1 MTGIDI
7 GLYDYDPHASIFFF
21 IVSPDEEI
29 YLRYGGRDA
38 VAADSYLDLASLELA
53 LELGLEQHARW
64 RAGELP
70 ERPRPASFYPRDIEA
85 LQKTEMRGRRSCVEC
100 HHIGDY
106 KAAELE
112 ATGKLDK
119 PRVMFRSP
127 DIRTIGIHLDVPQGL
142 TVARA
147 SGAAAEAGLSPG
159 DRIVALNERAVLTF
173 EDFLHA
179 YDALDRTSTGLSLRV
194 DRGGA
199 PLDLRV
205 SLPPLWWAYDIGF
218 RRWSIDPMAYFDSE
232 PLSTERKSALG
243 LPADGLAC
251 EVTSVG
257 RRARA
262 LELHTLE
269 PGDVI
274 YSVAGARAGRQGED
288 CELFIKLN
296 VRSGSTVNLGVVRNG
311 ARIEIRMSTH
321 RQYYRMTPPARS
333 RP

>member
-7 GLYDYDPHASIFFF
+7 GLYDFDPHATVFFF

-70 ERPRPASFYPRDIEA
+70 ERPRPAPFFPRDIEA
-85 LQKTEMRGRRSCVEC
+85 LQETEMSGRRSCVEC

-106 KAAELE
+106 QAAEME
-112 ATGKLDK
+112 AAGELDK
-119 PRVMFRSP
+119 PRIMFRSP
-127 DIRTIGIHLDVPQGL
+127 DIRAIGIHLDVPQGL

-147 SGAAAEAGLSPG
+147 SGAAAEAGLSSG
-159 DRIVALNERAVLTF
+159 DRIVALNETAVLTF
-173 EDFLHA
+173 GDFLYA
-179 YDALDRTSTGLSLRV
+179 YDALDRASTGLRLSVGRDGAHV
-194 DRGGA
+194 D
-199 PLDLRV
+199 LQV

-218 RRWSIDPMAYFDSE
+218 RRWSIDPMTFFDSE
-232 PLSTERKSALG
+232 PLSTERKSELG
-243 LPADGLAC
+243 LPAEGLAC
-251 EVTSVG
+251 EVTSVSP
-257 RRARA
+257 RARA
-262 LELHTLE
+262 QELHTLD

-274 YSVAGARAGRQGED
+274 YSVAGAQAGSRGES

-296 VRSGSTVNLGVVRNG
+296 VRSGSAVDLGVVRDG
-311 ARIEIRMSTH
+311 HQIEMRMSTH

>member
-1 MTGIDI
+1 MTGVDI

-127 DIRTIGIHLDVPQGL
+127 DIRPS
-142 TVARA
+142 A
-147 SGAAAEAGLSPG
+147 
-159 DRIVALNERAVLTF
+159 F
-173 EDFLHA
+173 
-179 YDALDRTSTGLSLRV
+179 TSTCRK
-194 DRGGA
+194 
-199 PLDLRV
+199 
-205 SLPPLWWAYDIGF
+205 
-218 RRWSIDPMAYFDSE
+218 DS
-232 PLSTERKSALG
+232 
-243 LPADGLAC
+243 
-251 EVTSVG
+251 
-257 RRARA
+257 
-262 LELHTLE
+262 
-269 PGDVI
+269 
-274 YSVAGARAGRQGED
+274 
-288 CELFIKLN
+288 
-296 VRSGSTVNLGVVRNG
+296 
-311 ARIEIRMSTH
+311 
-321 RQYYRMTPPARS
+321 RS
-333 RP
+333 REPVELRRRPACRPAIGSSR

>member
-1 MTGIDI
+1 MTGIDV
-7 GLYDYDPHASIFFF
+7 GLYDFDPHASIFFF
-21 IVSPDEEI
+21 IVSPDEKI

-53 LELGLEQHARW
+53 LERGLEQHARW
-64 RAGELP
+64 RAGKLP
-70 ERPRPASFYPRDIEA
+70 ERPRPAPLFPRDIDA

-106 KAAELE
+106 QAAEME
-112 ATGKLDK
+112 AAGKLDK
-119 PRVMFRSP
+119 PQIMFRSP

-142 TVARA
+142 TVEQA

-173 EDFLHA
+173 GDFLYA
-179 YDALDRTSTGLSLRV
+179 YDALDRASTGLRLRV

-199 PLDLRV
+199 HVDLRV
-205 SLPPLWWAYDIGF
+205 SLPPLWWVYDIGF
-218 RRWSIDPMAYFDSE
+218 RRWSIDPMTYFDSE
-232 PLSTERKSALG
+232 PLSTERKSELD

-251 EVTSVG
+251 EVTSVS

-274 YSVAGARAGRQGED
+274 YSVAGSQAGPQGES

-296 VRSGSTVNLGVVRNG
+296 VRSGSAVSLGVVRDG
-311 ARIEIRMSTH
+311 DRIDMRMSTH
-321 RQYYRMTPPARS
+321 RQYYRMTPPSRS
-333 RP
+333 EP